1 MTVRFKLKTRKW
13 RGRTS
18 HGGGHKKKRR
28 GGGSQ
33 GGRGFGGSH
42 KHKFSHVVS
51 IEPDHYGYKGFY
63 AKQKKA
69 KTINIMDI
77 AKMNEK
83 EIDLGKLGYDKLLGT
98 GNIDRAVII
107 RVSKISA
114 QAKKKIEK
122 AGGKVEFNPKRVYA
136 ATKSFIK
143 GNKTVAK
150 VEKKKENEAEE
161 GE

>member
-51 IEPDHYGYKGFY
+51 VEPDHYGYKGFFSRS
-63 AKQKKA
+63 KKL
-69 KTINIMDI
+69 KWINVMDV
-77 AKMNEK
+77 AKMDGDN
-83 EIDLGKLGYDKLLGT
+83 IDLGKLGYDKLLGK
-98 GNIDRAVII
+98 GMIDRAVTVK
-107 RVSKISA
+107 VSHVSA
-114 QAKKKIEK
+114 QAKQKIEK
-122 AGGKVEFNPKRVYA
+122 AGGKLEV
-136 ATKSFIK
+136 S
-143 GNKTVAK
+143 GNDERAK
-150 VEKKKENEAEE
+150 
-161 GE
+161 